1 MFAQTNFCSK
11 KKQLKFRLSWNHW
24 LHPRKKFCQW
34 SLVCPESK
42 FRTHPNLYQLNWW
55 FIYSIKVI
63 LHLILHCAYMDLKH
77 IILFKENKKLFKA
90 IKTQTKNKNFSQ
102 QNIEILSSCLDSRGT
117 WRKLYRL
124 LKSFFLFHLVFFFL
138 NWDSLHARLNSL
150 CKAWSCKKKKH
161 KKIKDHL
168 LFAFPKTNFGHYQR
182 DSLTPT
188 LLPMLIAVLLQC
200 H

>member
-42 FRTHPNLYQLNWW
+42 FRTHPNLYRLNWW
-55 FIYSIKVI
+55 FIYSFKVI
-63 LHLILHCAYMDLKH
+63 LHLILHCTYMYLKH

-90 IKTQTKNKNFSQ
+90 IKTQTKNKNFSP
-102 QNIEILSSCLDSRGT
+102 QNIETLLSCLDSRGT

-124 LKSFFLFHLVFFFL
+124 LKSFFLFHLVFFFFKL
-138 NWDSLHARLNSL
+138 GFTP
-150 CKAWSCKKKKH
+150 CKAEQPLQGMKLQEKETQ
-161 KKIKDHL
+161 KDKRSSAICL
-168 LFAFPKTNFGHYQR
+168 
-182 DSLTPT
+182 S
-188 LLPMLIAVLLQC
+188 
-200 H
+200 